1 MVGPAWHTAGGPKP
15 PPLVLPKQPNKE
27 RKGKKK
33 FNKLDSRILSELV
46 PGKESSGAQVC
57 LGEGGPFRGQKRVHS
72 TRRPWKVGRGAG
84 EGQECLGKGPDGPGR
99 PGENGEI

>member
-1 MVGPAWHTAGGPKP
+1 MV
-15 PPLVLPKQPNKE
+15 KE
-27 RKGKKK
+27 RKQLR
-33 FNKLDSRILSELV
+33 FF
-46 PGKESSGAQVC
+46 